1 MTDVFDTIDAAPL
14 DREAERILRLN
25 DRGGYTVPT
34 EGLYPYQWNWDS
46 AFAGLGFAAFD
57 IGRAW
62 VELETLFS
70 GQWDNGMVPHIL
82 FHRTDPGYFP
92 GPEVW
97 GTEDAVGRGGC
108 AVPSSGIS
116 QPPVAASLV
125 WRIYRAD
132 PQAGRGRLA
141 ALFPKLL
148 AYHRWIM
155 AARAESGAVA
165 ISHPWEAGRDNAPD
179 WDEAMAGIDPVGVA
193 PYTRRDTGHV
203 DPRMRPTQADY
214 DRYIWLVQFA
224 RDRRWDEAAIAAE
237 SPFRVA
243 DPTMTFTALRSTRDL
258 REAARELGED
268 TGEITEWIARLEE
281 GAARLWNPGIG
292 AYDARNL
299 RTGNFAGSVSNAS
312 FLCWWAG
319 LKDARALPTFH
330 RVMERARF
338 GIPSQDLDAPS
349 FDPLRYWRGPVWAV
363 MNYMA
368 GNGMAEQGLAE
379 EAARV
384 RADTARLIVENGF
397 AEYFSPE
404 DGTPAG
410 GATFTWTAAVWL
422 AWASPNAGPDAA
434 AGRGG
439 V

>member
-1 MTDVFDTIDAAPL
+1 VAYY
-14 DREAERILRLN
+14 R
-25 DRGGYTVPT
+25 
-34 EGLYPYQWNWDS
+34 
-46 AFAGLGFAAFD
+46 
-57 IGRAW
+57 W
-62 VELETLFS
+62 V
-70 GQWDNGMVPHIL
+70 
-82 FHRTDPGYFP
+82 
-92 GPEVW
+92 
-97 GTEDAVGRGGC
+97 
-108 AVPSSGIS
+108 
-116 QPPVAASLV
+116 
-125 WRIYRAD
+125 
-132 PQAGRGRLA
+132 
-141 ALFPKLL
+141 
-148 AYHRWIM
+148 M

-203 DPRMRPTQADY
+203 DARMRPTQADY

-243 DPTMTFTALRSTRDL
+243 DPTMTFTTLRSTRDL
-258 REAARELGED
+258 RRAAELLGED
-268 TGEITEWIARLEE
+268 TGEIDGWIARLEE
-281 GAARLWNPGIG
+281 GAARLWNPEIG
-292 AYDARNL
+292 TYDALNL

-319 LKDARALPTFH
+319 LEDRRPLPTFN
-330 RVMERARF
+330 RVMGAARF
-338 GIPSQDLDAPS
+338 GIPSQALDAPS
-349 FDPLRYWRGPVWAV
+349 LRPLRYWRGPVWAV

-422 AWASPNAGPDAA
+422 AWASPSRGGCVMGRDRTEIRREMVRRGAGHQGGGPVDR
-434 AGRGG
+434 GRGIRDLRRPLG
-439 V
+439 LREVHAPADDRGAGGDLARAGGDRRARRHGGAAVEARGWPWCSSPTRSTRTCRWPRTWGSR

>member
-57 IGRAW
+57 IDRAW

-224 RDRRWDEAAIAAE
+224 RDRRWDEAAIAAD

-312 FLCWWAG
+312 FL
-319 LKDARALPTFH
+319 
-330 RVMERARF
+330 
-338 GIPSQDLDAPS
+338 
-349 FDPLRYWRGPVWAV
+349 
-363 MNYMA
+363 
-368 GNGMAEQGLAE
+368 
-379 EAARV
+379 
-384 RADTARLIVENGF
+384 
-397 AEYFSPE
+397 
-404 DGTPAG
+404 AG
-410 GATFTWTAAVWL
+410 G
-422 AWASPNAGPDAA
+422 
-434 AGRGG
+434 RG
-439 V
+439 

>member
-1 MTDVFDTIDAAPL
+1 
-14 DREAERILRLN
+14 
-25 DRGGYTVPT
+25 VPT

-97 GTEDAVGRGGC
+97 GT
-108 AVPSSGIS
+108 
-116 QPPVAASLV
+116 
-125 WRIYRAD
+125 
-132 PQAGRGRLA
+132 AGRGRLA